1 MGCLFAGLLLSVIF
15 RKAAWAWDG
24 KVLVGA
30 ILLGVVTSAAA
41 GWAASVRTLR
51 QKPLLIL
58 RNE

>member
-1 MGCLFAGLLLSVIF
+1 VIV